1 MRAKCLGEPFKGIYG
16 TCPQAIKPSHC
27 HGSQTGWEHLT
38 HQGLVL
44 GMDSHSLVEMAHMLH
59 RICSTIVD
67 SERWLIKSSRK
78 SCPFNLAC
86 ERRLGNLVQRL
97 AHNVISQAFVRRA
110 LIPMFVMVL
119 LIIGERLA
127 R

>member
-1 MRAKCLGEPFKGIYG
+1 
-16 TCPQAIKPSHC
+16 
-27 HGSQTGWEHLT
+27 
-38 HQGLVL
+38 
-44 GMDSHSLVEMAHMLH
+44 MDIHSLIEMAYMFH
-59 RICSTIVD
+59 RIRSTIID
-67 SERWLIKSSRK
+67 GECWLIEPSRK
-78 SCPFNLAC
+78 SCPFNLVR
-86 ERRLGNLVQRL
+86 EGGLGNLVQRL

>member
-1 MRAKCLGEPFKGIYG
+1 MRNPVTSNKMRAKCLGEPFKGIYG

-44 GMDSHSLVEMAHMLH
+44 GMDSHSLVEMA
-59 RICSTIVD
+59 
-67 SERWLIKSSRK
+67 
-78 SCPFNLAC
+78 
-86 ERRLGNLVQRL
+86 QRL

-110 LIPMFVMVL
+110 LILMFVMVL
-119 LIIGERLA
+119 LIVGERLTGWGP
-127 R
+127 